1 VTHLALAAEPSK
13 QLIGLELGLLIGD
26 DARHLEDE
34 ARFGL
39 LVQTHGIERQ
49 YSGESRRVV
58 HCVHVSCAD
67 VT

>member
-49 YSGESRRVV
+49 YSGEGRRVV